1 MRKEEYVPVR
11 QLFPTPPTA
20 QTTDNQLAEKGL
32 SGAFRQKE
40 YAYQLLEP
48 QCDIPVGA
56 ALRLYGLFR
65 LTVALVDYLSTLLPM
80 CFAEQ

>member
-48 QCDIPVGA
+48 QCDIPV
-56 ALRLYGLFR
+56 
-65 LTVALVDYLSTLLPM
+65 
-80 CFAEQ
+80 